1 MSQPPY
7 SGQPYPEQPPQG
19 EPQSPWSGRPNP
31 DVPNSAPPGYP
42 QYGQQPDPT
51 TPYGQQ
57 QYPPPQYGQAAQPDY
72 NQPQSGQPAYGQ
84 PAYGQPGYGQPGY
97 GQTGYGQP
105 GYGQADYAAGGAPP
119 PPPKKSKTLPI
130 VLIAVAVFLVL
141 CVGGGTAVYIGVRN
155 TADDVK
161 TAVNSPNPAPG
172 STTEPTTEPSAEP
185 TKAPASA
192 ITVVEPKKLGGRP
205 KLTDAQFAP
214 LASELKSSLAD
225 VPGAT
230 KTVGTLY
237 GTVEKRNIV
246 VVAAAA
252 APLAEPGKEIDAAF
266 TSAGFGGMKISGIT
280 DVSPGPLGG
289 EARCGKATQQD
300 LNMAI
305 CVWADNG
312 SLGMMMFFFQSVA
325 KVKGQFGTLR
335 SQVEKKT
342 T

>member
-57 QYPPPQYGQAAQPDY
+57 QYPPPQYGQAPQPDY

-312 SLGMMMFFFQSVA
+312 SLGMMIWYFKSVSKA
-325 KVKGQFGTLR
+325 KAEFPKLR
-335 SQVEKKT
+335 AQVESKG
-342 T
+342 